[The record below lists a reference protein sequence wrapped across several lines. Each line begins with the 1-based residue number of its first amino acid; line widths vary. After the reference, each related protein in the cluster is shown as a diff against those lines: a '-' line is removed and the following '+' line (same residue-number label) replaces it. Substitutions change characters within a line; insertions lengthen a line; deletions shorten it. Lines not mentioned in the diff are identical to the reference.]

1 MQLNKRLKV
10 KKYSHTL
17 EKYRK
22 KIVYYIIIAL
32 LILGFIYQHIS
43 IYTNAS
49 HLGRVGQIIEVDNVN
64 MHLYQEGSGDFPIVF
79 AANIG
84 VSSPYT
90 AMYRLHSIL
99 KSSHPVYV
107 YDKPGYGWSDLTS
120 SVRNIDQITTE
131 IHDLL
136 HAGLEDDDEFV
147 PFIYVAYSMGSLEAL
162 RYAQLYPEDIAGIVL
177 IDGAAP
183 SFCEDYN
190 NIMILES
197 FFTNMLR
204 NTGLLRL
211 GQKTHYVS
219 SSLCMDKD
227 LPKNIRSLSI
237 GLGLE
242 KAWNRNVLSEKLKV
256 SDNAK
261 TILDGPDLGDIPLRI
276 ITSENNPYGSWSRSQ
291 KSLLKLST
299 DAAQS
304 YIKGSVDYIE
314 KNDVPNI
321 LNVIEELTSHI
332 TELQENY

>member
-1 MQLNKRLKV
+1 MQLNKKLKV

-32 LILGFIYQHIS
+32 LILGFVYQRIS
-43 IYTNAS
+43 IYTSAS
-49 HLGRVGQIIEVDNVN
+49 HLGRVGQMIEINDVN
-64 MHLYQEGSGDFPIVF
+64 MHLYEDGTGDLPIVF

-90 AMYRLHSIL
+90 SMYRLHSEL
-99 KSSHPVYV
+99 KNSHPIYV

-120 SVRNIDQITTE
+120 SARNIDQIVTE

-136 HAGLEDDDEFV
+136 HSDLEDDDEFV
-147 PFIYVAYSMGSLEAL
+147 PFIYVAYSMGSLEAI

-183 SFCEDYN
+183 SFCEEFN

-197 FFTNMLR
+197 FFTNAMR
-204 NTGLLRL
+204 NTGILRL
-211 GQKTHYVS
+211 AQKTHYVS
-219 SSLCMDKD
+219 SSLCMDSS
-227 LPKNIRSLSI
+227 LPEDIRHLSI

-256 SDNAK
+256 PDNAK
-261 TILDGPDLGDIPLRI
+261 TILEGPDLGDIPLRI
-276 ITSENNPYGSWSRSQ
+276 ITSENNPYGSWARSQ
-291 KSLLKLST
+291 KELLNLST
-299 DAAQS
+299 DTAQS
-304 YIKGSVDYIE
+304 YIEGSIDYIE
-314 KNDVPNI
+314 EKDVPSI
-321 LNVIEELTSHI
+321 LSIIEELSAHI
-332 TELQENY
+332 AELRENY